1 MEPDDSQTAGGK
13 PLAPNPRTN
22 TAAPNPSIGVTAAVP
37 RHATRALMA
46 RGRTGGRWFY
56 LVAGLSAV
64 NWVLLHRGA
73 NLHFVVGLG
82 VTLIADNIA
91 RAATLRVPASAGAIQ
106 AYVLLFNAAL
116 VLLFASIGWLSRR
129 RSLIAY
135 GIGITVY
142 LWDALILLHFRD
154 AMGVAFHG
162 LALFFMI
169 RGFIAFHRL
178 SLGASTRVPASRARR
193 PACAVPRNRR

>member
-1 MEPDDSQTAGGK
+1 M
-13 PLAPNPRTN
+13 
-22 TAAPNPSIGVTAAVP
+22 
-37 RHATRALMA
+37 
-46 RGRTGGRWFY
+46 
-56 LVAGLSAV
+56 AGLSAV
-64 NWVLLHRGA
+64 NWVLLHRGV

-82 VTLIADNIA
+82 ITLIADNIA
-91 RAATLRVPASAGAIQ
+91 RAATLRRRPPRGRFKLMFSCSMQRLI
-106 AYVLLFNAAL
+106 
-116 VLLFASIGWLSRR
+116 LLFASIGWLARR

-154 AMGVAFHG
+154 AMGIAFHG

-178 SLGASTRVPASRARR
+178 SLGASTRVPAGRARR